1 MAHCLSTAS
10 ALEQTF
16 LWSTEKEKKANND
29 QSPAQHTNAITA
41 AAGPGDMGPRTPQHG
56 PTPPN
61 PARARG
67 PGKNKRRRGCNG
79 GQRQGGPAKKPRLRH
94 SPARTM
100 TSAPALVHIIQCSPT
115 CYLGPSPT
123 LPSSLISKVDNKP
136 SAGACA
142 SDVNQWLAR
151 KPSPTT
157 TTSHTYPRSPCLP
170 PPPPPLLYSLSPLL
184 PLHRTPLPLQLSPTP
199 PYPH

>member
-1 MAHCLSTAS
+1 MNHRRSYLKTGN
-10 ALEQTF
+10 TN
-16 LWSTEKEKKANND
+16 TH
-29 QSPAQHTNAITA
+29 QSHTA
-41 AAGPGDMGPRTPQHG
+41 APKTSNTPLDSAK
-56 PTPPN
+56 
-61 PARARG
+61 PARTRG

-79 GQRQGGPAKKPRLRH
+79 GQRQGGPAKTRDLD

-100 TSAPALVHIIQCSPT
+100 TSAPALVHIIPCSPT
-115 CYLGPSPT
+115 CYLGPSPP
-123 LPSSLISKVDNKP
+123 LPSSLVPKVDNKP